1 MTRTVQ
7 LQQRHWTHVVGG
19 FDLRP
24 MRPESLAFLTQLVNT
39 PSPSGHEARGQ
50 KVWLDY
56 LKEFADE
63 TFPMLA
69 AIAWRC

>member
-1 MTRTVQ
+1 
-7 LQQRHWTHVVGG
+7 
-19 FDLRP
+19 